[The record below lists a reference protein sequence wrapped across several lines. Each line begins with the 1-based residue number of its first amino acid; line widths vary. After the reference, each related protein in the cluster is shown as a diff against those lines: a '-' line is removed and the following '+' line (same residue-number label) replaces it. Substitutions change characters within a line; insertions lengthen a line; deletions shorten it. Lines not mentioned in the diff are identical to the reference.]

1 VTVVRVRE
9 EKFLTV
15 TDNGHGKRYFKEV
28 LMGILVVGSVAFDS
42 VETPFG
48 KADNVLGGSATYFS
62 TAASY
67 FSEVSLVAVV
77 GEDFPQEHID
87 FLKDKGVDVNG
98 LQKMPGKT
106 FRWQGRYDYDL
117 NEAHTLATHL
127 NVFER
132 FQPKIQE
139 TYRKSPYVFL
149 ANIDPDIQWSVL
161 DQVEKPKFI
170 ACDTMNFWI
179 ESKPAALKKLLSR
192 VNLFVLNEGE
202 AREFA
207 GEPNL
212 VRAAKQIL
220 SYGPKTVI
228 IKRGEYGAL
237 MFNGNSI
244 FSAPAYPLESIFDPT
259 GAGDSFAGGLMGYL
273 ANTNDTGESNIR
285 QAIIFG
291 SVMASFN
298 VEDFSLNRMRTLT
311 LKEINKRYKEF
322 KQLTHF
328 EDISL

>member
-1 VTVVRVRE
+1 MWLSQIAYL
-9 EKFLTV
+9 KS
-15 TDNGHGKRYFKEV
+15 HIAKRGF
-28 LMGILVVGSVAFDS
+28 MSILVVGSVAFDS

-48 KADNVLGGSATYFS
+48 KADNALGGSATYFS

-67 FSEVSLVAVV
+67 FSEINLVAVV
-77 GEDFPQEHID
+77 GEDFPEEHID
-87 FLKDKGVDVNG
+87 FLKDKGIDIKG
-98 LQKMPGKT
+98 LQRVSGKT

-117 NEAHTLATHL
+117 NEAHTISTHL

-132 FQPKIQE
+132 FKPEIPENYKE
-139 TYRKSPYVFL
+139 SPYVFL
-149 ANIDPDIQWSVL
+149 ANIDPDIQWNVL
-161 DQVEKPKFI
+161 EQVKKPKFV

-179 ESKPAALKKLLSR
+179 EGKPDALKRLLSR
-192 VNLFVLNEGE
+192 VDLFVLNEGE

-207 GEPNL
+207 KEPNL
-212 VRAAKQIL
+212 VKAAKRLL
-220 SYGPKTVI
+220 SYGPKTII

-273 ANTNDTGESNIR
+273 ANTDDTGESNIR

-298 VEDFSLNRMRTLT
+298 VEDFSLNRMKSLS
-311 LKEINKRYKEF
+311 LKEIHERYKKF

-328 EDISL
+328 EDI